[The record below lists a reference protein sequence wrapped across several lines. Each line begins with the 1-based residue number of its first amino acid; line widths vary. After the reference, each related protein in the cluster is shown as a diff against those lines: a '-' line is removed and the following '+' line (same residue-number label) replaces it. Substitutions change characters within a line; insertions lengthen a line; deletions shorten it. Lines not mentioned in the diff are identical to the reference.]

1 MSDHAHGENH
11 SHAGTY
17 FAVFI
22 ALCVFTGLSILA
34 DVMHFSDRN
43 VTRVLVLAVATA
55 KALCVMMYFMHLKFE
70 RAWKYLLLAPTFI
83 LASALPFALAPDVGL
98 HYYTPEVP
106 QVQEYAKLVAEG
118 RIGGGH
124 GAESHGGKSHG
135 AEHGGDGHRHGN
147 GDEHKPQH

>member
-1 MSDHAHGENH
+1 MSELSHDDNH

-17 FAVFI
+17 LVVFI
-22 ALCVFTGLSILA
+22 ALCVFTGLSIIA

-43 VTRVLVLAVATA
+43 VTRVLVLSIATA
-55 KALCVMMYFMHLKFE
+55 KALCVMLYFMHLKFE

-83 LASALPFALAPDVGL
+83 LASALPFALAPDVGM
-98 HYYTPEVP
+98 HYYTPDVP

-124 GAESHGGKSHG
+124 GGDAHGN
-135 AEHGGDGHRHGN
+135 EHAADGHRQGN
-147 GDEHKPQH
+147 GDDKGPQH

>member
-1 MSDHAHGENH
+1 MSDHEENH

-34 DVMHFSDRN
+34 DALHFSDKN

-70 RAWKYLLLAPTFI
+70 RAWKYLLLIPTGI
-83 LASALPFALAPDVGL
+83 LALALPFALFPDVGA
-98 HYYTPEVP
+98 HYYTPDVP
-106 QVQEYAKLVAEG
+106 QVREYAARQHADDVGHA
-118 RIGGGH
+118 RDDDGGH
-124 GAESHGGKSHG
+124 AP
-135 AEHGGDGHRHGN
+135 AEHH
-147 GDEHKPQH
+147 